1 MIEPVEG
8 VVHTFMDMNM
18 LTKNEASRLYD
29 KITAALGKR

>member
-1 MIEPVEG
+1 MMAPVEG
-8 VVHTFMDMNM
+8 VFPTWMDMNL